1 MPDAHVDVRKH
12 VRAYVGVFSALAI
25 LTVLTVLVAQ
35 IEFHGAWNVVIA
47 LAIAAIKASLV
58 AAIFMHL
65 KWENAPSVWWVL
77 VLCAVFFAVLML
89 LPVLTVQELPPRVK
103 IGSWG

>member
-1 MPDAHVDVRKH
+1 MPDAHADVSKH
-12 VRAYVGVFSALAI
+12 VRAYLGVFAALAI

-58 AAIFMHL
+58 AAVFMHL

-77 VLCAVFFAVLML
+77 ALCAVFFAVLML
-89 LPVLTVQELPPRVK
+89 LPVLTVQDLPPRVK
-103 IGSWG
+103 LGSWG